1 MRNNVKINIQ
11 NLKIGKRKISYT
23 SVNEILKEGSN
34 SRTFQFKSSQPH
46 GIETGNIVSLRL
58 NKHPYLPVEF
68 DFQISKIDNYTFEI
82 EIPLYATFEM
92 ENYGTSLELVTKEDE
107 EGNKYETYEY
117 VGNAQLYLVNDSIL
131 KYINDY
137 HNIKLKYY
145 DEPLEGYMIY
155 DNLPEG
161 DDEHLYTHS
170 IYCNK
175 PLSFTNVGKIDV
187 LLEWYLTK
195 DNKFN
200 TLIEIFE
207 TSGNVSIP
215 LLFNNRETNKF
226 IDEQLTLNQYMKDV
240 EDTIIPETIDYEKR
254 QFLPIVK
261 TTENGKDVYSYV
273 DKIVFNLHF
282 RNRYDLNNPEVLT
295 SNWTTNDFLFWNC
308 MDVSRGNDGDTE
320 KDDTL
325 YYTINGYDDSMG
337 DELNHLG
344 FTEDDIRYNKKRLKN
359 SFIRLSFYS
368 DKSMLSKQLL
378 FYSTIFFD
386 TNTLFKKYVNVK
398 EHGYECFDK
407 QRLDPSLRLDAQF
420 EVTGKYNFN
429 KSSEGFYIY
438 LFPDEISENASTT
451 IYMKVEFNH
460 AGYGKTIPMML
471 PIDNNGNVIESGSKN
486 FPLNFMTNI
495 NGLDN
500 DFVKYQDNIMIPL
513 EISYDKNLKE
523 YVYSFPFIKKNSNKI
538 VLNLFEPRIRGLETN
553 GTY

>member
-11 NLKIGKRKISYT
+11 NLKIEKKKIPYT
-23 SVNEILKEGSN
+23 SVREVLTEDGVNRI
-34 SRTFQFKSSQPH
+34 FQFTCLQPH
-46 GIETGNIVSLRL
+46 GLEEGSGVSLQL

-68 DFQISKIDNYTFEI
+68 NFQIFKKDNYTFEVK
-82 EIPLYATFEM
+82 IPLYKTFEM

-117 VGNAQLYLVNDSIL
+117 VGNAQLYLNNDTVL

-145 DEPLEGYMIY
+145 NELLEGYMIY
-155 DNLPEG
+155 DILPEE
-161 DDEHLYTHS
+161 DDEYIHAHL

-175 PLSFTNVGKIDV
+175 PLAFTTIGKVDV

-195 DNKFN
+195 ENKFN
-200 TLIEIFE
+200 TLVEIFE
-207 TSGNVSIP
+207 TSGNISVP

-226 IDEQLTLNQYMKDV
+226 IDEQASLNQYMKDLQ
-240 EDTIIPETIDYEKR
+240 EAILPEVIDYEKR
-254 QFLPIVK
+254 QFSPIIK
-261 TTENGKDVYSYV
+261 IKEGDKDVCSYA

-282 RNRYDLNNPEVLT
+282 RDRYDLDNPEILK
-295 SNWTTNDFLFWNC
+295 SDWTTSDYHFWNG
-308 MDVSRGNDGDTE
+308 MDISRGNNENTE

-325 YYTINGYDDSMG
+325 YYKVKGYDDSMA

-344 FTEDDIRYNKKRLKN
+344 FTEDDIRFSKKRLKN

-368 DKSMLSKQLL
+368 DKNMMSKQLL
-378 FYSTIFFD
+378 YYSTIFLD
-386 TNTLFKKYVNVK
+386 TNVLFKKYINIK
-398 EHGYECFDK
+398 ERGYDCFDR

-420 EVTGKYNFN
+420 EVSNKYNYD

-438 LFPDEISENASTT
+438 LFPNEISENTSTT

-471 PIDNNGNVIESGSKN
+471 PIDDNGNVIDSSSKN
-486 FPLNFMTNI
+486 FPLNFMTNV

-500 DFVKYQDNIMIPL
+500 DFAKYQDGVMIPL

-523 YVYSFPFIKKNSNKI
+523 YVYSFPFIKKNTNKI
-538 VLNLFEPRIRGLETN
+538 VLNLFEPRVRGLETN